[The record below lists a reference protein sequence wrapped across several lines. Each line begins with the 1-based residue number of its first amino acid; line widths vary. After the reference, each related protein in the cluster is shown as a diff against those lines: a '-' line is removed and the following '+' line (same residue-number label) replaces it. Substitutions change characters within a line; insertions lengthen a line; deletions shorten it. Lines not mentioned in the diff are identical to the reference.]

1 MEADLLIGLTAEW
14 ACAMCKITHI
24 VHLVL
29 NEYATSD
36 VSTRACKILG
46 AVDANRVNVAMQCD
60 LQSLKLIVFAFLF
73 NTFEREVHSTIILRI
88 CGIAMRHQSHELFE
102 VCVSFLCH
110 TIPFNK
116 GPPLE
121 RHHCLD
127 PIIQQVP
134 TSVLFAVL

>member
-14 ACAMCKITHI
+14 ACAMCKITHV

-60 LQSLKLIVFAFLF
+60 LQSPKLIVFASLF
-73 NTFEREVHSTIILRI
+73 NTFEREVLISAAVHSRIILRI
-88 CGIAMRHQSHELFE
+88 CGIAARHQSD
-102 VCVSFLCH
+102 S
-110 TIPFNK
+110 N
-116 GPPLE
+116 
-121 RHHCLD
+121 
-127 PIIQQVP
+127 
-134 TSVLFAVL
+134 SVLMNFLRCVFLFYATQYINMFS